1 VEIRGPAIGDNR
13 VSFRRPKKKS
23 PPALFSGHSETNRL
37 IYDLIA
43 RALPLCDYIWIALL
57 SREHAVSSADAASR
71 QRQILRELAADYGR
85 QLCQVLQVRQLLKGS
100 VYQLRTRCGH
110 PSCHCTKPHGQRHSA
125 TVLSW
130 SEAGRTRIRSIP
142 ASERARVRQWAEQYR
157 RLRQARVAMG
167 RLHQQIL
174 RAVDRL
180 EQALRLP
187 PPAPAR
193 RRPRR

>member
-1 VEIRGPAIGDNR
+1 V
-13 VSFRRPKKKS
+13 
-23 PPALFSGHSETNRL
+23 FSAE
-37 IYDLIA
+37 
-43 RALPLCDYIWIALL
+43 
-57 SREHAVSSADAASR
+57 AASR

-85 QLCQVLQVRQLLKGS
+85 QLRQVLQVRQLLKGS

-110 PSCHCTKPHGQRHSA
+110 PSCHCAQPDGQRHSA

-130 SEAGRTRIRSIP
+130 SEAGRTRLRSIP

-157 RLRQARVAMG
+157 RLRQTRVALS

-174 RAVDRL
+174 HAIDRL
-180 EQALRLP
+180 EEALRMP
-187 PPAPAR
+187 PPAAR

>member
-1 VEIRGPAIGDNR
+1 MR
-13 VSFRRPKKKS
+13 S
-23 PPALFSGHSETNRL
+23 P
-37 IYDLIA
+37 D
-43 RALPLCDYIWIALL
+43 D
-57 SREHAVSSADAASR
+57 ASR
-71 QRQILRELAADYGR
+71 QRQILRELVADYGR
-85 QLCQVLQVRQLLKGS
+85 QLRQILQVRHLLKGS

-110 PSCHCTKPHGQRHSA
+110 PSCHCARDRDRRHSA

-142 ASERARVRQWAEQYR
+142 VPERARVRRWAAQYR
-157 RLRQARVAMG
+157 RLRQARVAVS

-174 RAVDRL
+174 RAIDRL

-193 RRPRR
+193 RKPRR